1 MREILRE
8 ASGRAEVSQ
17 AGIITLLAGPERSD
31 PEDQRVRAEIARR
44 ITSIITAQR
53 LVSLDTLF
61 TLSDALDRHAQSQP
75 VDEAMLSLTG
85 ELREFEMPRPL
96 FTTQERAEWSGGS
109 YEVRH
114 TQTQMQTDL
123 RKVLTAAPN
132 KEAIAAGRGQLTSFL
147 RDTLVGLNY
156 AYYEPPGAQ
165 MLHTNPMFVRS
176 HDFAGEGGSLQNE
189 HWQTPYLLGRG
200 AAASGGARLV
210 GSLANLPYVLAEV
223 EQDFIVPES
232 VQALIWQD
240 LVPTLLTN
248 ATVPRWWG
256 VSRNE
261 LHAIDLFQ
269 RMGEELISGGAQN
282 EARRNQVMDILSDRM
297 LPARAVELE
306 SLLRAG
312 NAKDA
317 QMVVMPGETFYLG
330 VEFRQRFPDQSA
342 SSGSAGKELAALAAS
357 NPADV
362 NWQRLSADFGVPHPA
377 IANTYTREL
386 LNVKP
391 FPAFLGYSSRLL
403 AESWDSS
410 NLYFARLA
418 DEMGYAPSMLNRLVP
433 ELTRRM
439 VEKIFAS
446 HFEDWPAVLRAMRE
460 TGDEF
465 RQGKIA
471 VMPSGPAS
479 GN

>member
-1 MREILRE
+1 
-8 ASGRAEVSQ
+8 
-17 AGIITLLAGPERSD
+17 
-31 PEDQRVRAEIARR
+31 
-44 ITSIITAQR
+44 
-53 LVSLDTLF
+53 
-61 TLSDALDRHAQSQP
+61 
-75 VDEAMLSLTG
+75 
-85 ELREFEMPRPL
+85 
-96 FTTQERAEWSGGS
+96 
-109 YEVRH
+109 
-114 TQTQMQTDL
+114 
-123 RKVLTAAPN
+123 
-132 KEAIAAGRGQLTSFL
+132 
-147 RDTLVGLNY
+147 
-156 AYYEPPGAQ
+156 
-165 MLHTNPMFVRS
+165 MFVRS

-269 RMGEELISGGAQN
+269 RMGEELIAGGAQN
-282 EARRNQVMDILSDRM
+282 EARRNQVMDIVSDRM
-297 LPARAVELE
+297 LPARSVELE

-330 VEFRQRFPDQSA
+330 IEFRRRFPDQSA
-342 SSGSAGKELAALAAS
+342 SSGSAGKELDALAAS
-357 NPADV
+357 NPGDV
-362 NWQRLSADFGVPHPA
+362 NGQRLSADFGVPHPA

-418 DEMGYAPSMLNRLVP
+418 DEMGYTPSMLNRLVP

-471 VMPSGPAS
+471 VMPSGPAA